1 MLIGLLNNES
11 TFIGASD
18 VLQEI
23 LSSSLLSEGAG
34 TKILTEPL
42 MVYLEQNGML
52 IVKQTVE
59 SRYKP
64 LSNPIMH

>member
-34 TKILTEPL
+34 TKTLTEPL